1 MALTDGTASAIIV
14 SRRVSRLER
23 MDLVD
28 ATAPAIIDSLFPMMF
43 GLGLK
48 SAAGHPTD
56 LRRHPRLLV
65 RSLVAMY
72 LVMPLIV
79 IVMVASFELR
89 HEVKVAL
96 VALAL
101 SPVPPFLP
109 DKQLKLVTRTKYV
122 YGLLVTTSVIAIVL

>member
-1 MALTDGTASAIIV
+1 MDISDGTAWGMMV
-14 SRRVSRLER
+14 SRRVGRRER

-28 ATAPAIIDSLFPMMF
+28 ATATAIVVSIFLMMF
-43 GLGLK
+43 ALGLK
-48 SAAGHPTD
+48 SAPGDATG
-56 LRRHPRLLV
+56 LLRHPRLLV

-109 DKQLKLVTRTKYV
+109 DKQLKLVT
-122 YGLLVTTSVIAIVL
+122 